1 MKTMKHTPLLSAG
14 LLCFLA
20 LIFSGCS
27 DKVEITRIYTVMEP
41 VYMSPAQLREAV
53 DVIEPQDIHA
63 TGKIYLYQHYLLVN
77 EPGKGIHLV
86 NNLNPESPEM
96 LGFINIPG
104 NYDLA
109 VRGDVLYADSY
120 VDLVALDIS
129 DVQNIREVNRLKD
142 IFAGLST
149 TEYYDPEKGVIVDWN
164 EVEKIE
170 VTEEEFEGNFPSY
183 FNYRTNGI
191 AFASADMASTMSS
204 FMPPTVQTGVGG
216 SMARF
221 TIVENY
227 LYSVDNTRLYVFDI
241 SNLNDPKQGMI
252 KDLGWGIETIFP
264 YDHKLFIGSQT
275 GMHIY
280 DIENPD
286 VPIKLSVFEHVRS
299 CDPVVVADTLA
310 YVTLRSGNFCNN
322 GFANQLDVIN
332 IKDPTQP
339 EILISYPMANPH
351 GLGIDNGIL
360 FLCEGNFGLKIFDA
374 TDPMSIDSH
383 LLQTYTGVDAIDVIP
398 FNDVLIM
405 IGTDGLYQYDY
416 SDIENIR
423 LLSALPV
430 IPEPSDEM

>member
-1 MKTMKHTPLLSAG
+1 LL
-14 LLCFLA
+14 
-20 LIFSGCS
+20 I
-27 DKVEITRIYTVMEP
+27 
-41 VYMSPAQLREAV
+41 
-53 DVIEPQDIHA
+53 
-63 TGKIYLYQHYLLVN
+63 N
-77 EPGKGIHLV
+77 EPGKGIHV
-86 NNLNPESPEM
+86 INNLNPESPEM
-96 LGFINIPG
+96 VSFINIPG

-120 VDLVALDIS
+120 VDLVALNIS
-129 DVQNIREVNRLKD
+129 DMQNIREVNRLED
-142 IFAGLST
+142 IFTGLST

-183 FNYRTNGI
+183 FSYRSNTY
-191 AFASADMASTMSS
+191 AFYGAAMSDAMGA
-204 FMPPTVQTGVGG
+204 FMPPVVQTGVGG

-227 LYSVDNTRLYVFDI
+227 LYSVDNSRLYVFDI
-241 SNLNDPKQGMI
+241 SNLNDPKQGMV

-310 YVTLRSGNFCNN
+310 YVTLRGGNNCRN

-332 IKDPTQP
+332 IKDPSQP
-339 EILISYPMANPH
+339 EILISYPMANPY
-351 GLGIDNGIL
+351 GLGIDDGIL
-360 FLCEGNFGLKIFDA
+360 FICEGNFGLKIFDA
-374 TDPMSIDSH
+374 ADPMSIDSH
-383 LLQTYTGVDAIDVIP
+383 LLQTYTGVNAFDVIP
-398 FNDVLIM
+398 FNNILIM
-405 IGTDGLYQYDY
+405 IGTDGLYQFDY

-430 IPEPSDEM
+430 IPEQSDNP